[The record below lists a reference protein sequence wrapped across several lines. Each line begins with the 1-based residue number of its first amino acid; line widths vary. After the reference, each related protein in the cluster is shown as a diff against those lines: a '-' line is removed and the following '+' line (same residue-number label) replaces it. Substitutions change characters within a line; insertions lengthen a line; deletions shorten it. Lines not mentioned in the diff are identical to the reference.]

1 MTRKHRV
8 LTAAIAAVAVLG
20 VTGCGE
26 GDDGGKSGGKS
37 GSGSAAKEKN
47 GQGSGQ
53 GDTGSSSADR
63 RTPSGVEKLAPGD
76 ILAKSAKANTSAR
89 TVRVSVPGSVDLT
102 VDKAGNCAGTFT
114 NEGFT
119 NHLIRK
125 GDKVWLKPEDAYWN
139 DPATKAILA
148 KFPDAKGKYMHGTTD
163 KSIALMIASGYCEV
177 GGPKSSAM
185 FSGEGAVLTKGAVTT
200 VEGTKVVPVH
210 MDSKK
215 DGKSTVYVATEGPPY
230 AVKAESGKP
239 KMTLFLSDFGK
250 PFTVP
255 PSPPASDT
263 IDAVKIEELSM
274 NTG

>member
-8 LTAAIAAVAVLG
+8 LTAAMAAVAVLG

-37 GSGSAAKEKN
+37 GSATKEKN

-63 RTPSGVEKLAPGD
+63 GTPSGVEQLAPRD
-76 ILAKSAKANTSAR
+76 ILAKSAKANTSAKM
-89 TVRVSVPGSVDLT
+89 VRVSVPGSVDLM

-119 NHLIRK
+119 NRLIRK

-139 DPATKAILA
+139 DPATRPILA
-148 KFPDAKGKYMHGTTD
+148 TFPDAKGKYLHGTTD
-163 KSIALMIASGYCEV
+163 KSFALMLASGHCEF

-185 FSGEGAVLTKGAVTT
+185 FSGEGMVLTKGAVTT
-200 VEGTKVVPVH
+200 VEGKKVVPVH

-230 AVKAESGKP
+230 VVKADSGKP
-239 KMTLFLSDFGK
+239 KTTLFLSDFGK

-274 NTG
+274 NTS